1 MVLQSAGSAI
11 KFSEIQDEFGG
22 TNPIS
27 LSEYYI
33 GGDNVPATISSTTAG
48 TFSAYYGRTPSS
60 KITNSNSSSS
70 FPVTFSGTPSDGNE
84 YYYRVSTRNRGVQ
97 SGGLVLP
104 SAVFTLVWEGV
115 TIVADTTGSISGS
128 STANGTLGGTGFF
141 GTQSAFFILGNATN
155 AANTILIQTGGF
167 IYQLGPTIF
176 ATDSE
181 TDPGGLDPATGLLAT
196 FDDPISYGIVR
207 RKAETT
213 TVSSSVNPNVPS
225 SGEVSMSDYYG
236 GRDD

>member
-1 MVLQSAGSAI
+1 MVLQASGSAI
-11 KFSEIQDEFGG
+11 KFSEIQSEFGG

-84 YYYRVSTRNRGVQ
+84 YYYRVSTVNRGFQ
-97 SGGLVLP
+97 SGGFTLP
-104 SAVFTLVWEGV
+104 SAVFTLVWAGV

-128 STANGTLGGTGFF
+128 STSNGTLGDPGFF

-181 TDPGGLDPATGLLAT
+181 ADPGVGASPNT

-213 TVSSSVNPNVPS
+213 TVSSSVNPNVPA